1 MKKLILL
8 LTILS
13 IGFVSCKKDS
23 ISCAGSTKNMALE
36 NATLISTGNLS
47 FLSKTKSGLVKV
59 YLQKNGKYLLGL
71 EKMNFNP
78 GISSNIYF
86 SPLKTVSAQAIKIF
100 SVNSLYGDVFHVLPP
115 DMDFSLFKYLIIQT
129 ELTEEILA
137 SAELN

>member
-1 MKKLILL
+1 MI
-8 LTILS
+8 
-13 IGFVSCKKDS
+13 
-23 ISCAGSTKNMALE
+23 M
-36 NATLISTGNLS
+36 TGNLS
-47 FLSKTKSGLVKV
+47 FLSKMNSGLVKV

-78 GISSNIYF
+78 GVSSNIYF
-86 SPLKTVSAQAIKIF
+86 SPLQTVSSQAIKIF

-115 DMDFSLFKYLIIQT
+115 NVDFALFKYLIIQT